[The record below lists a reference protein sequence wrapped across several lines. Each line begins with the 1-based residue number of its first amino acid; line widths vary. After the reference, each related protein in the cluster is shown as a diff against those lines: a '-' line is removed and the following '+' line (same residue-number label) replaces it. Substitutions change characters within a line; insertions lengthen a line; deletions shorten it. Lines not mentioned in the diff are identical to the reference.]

1 MTTLR
6 TYDIIKL
13 QKDSRSPKNGERV
26 DTMTNRKPTKRDNF
40 NALLAIPA
48 VAENADLVAF
58 IEHEIELL
66 DKDFLTVQEVSE
78 CIHCDAQL
86 IRDEASKSP
95 KYLGFPITK
104 VGHSFKIPK
113 EGFLR
118 WYRGEIP
125 VLQVV
130 SSNQLFRD
138 VEKCGL

>member
-1 MTTLR
+1 MT
-6 TYDIIKL
+6 I
-13 QKDSRSPKNGERV
+13 
-26 DTMTNRKPTKRDNF
+26 
-40 NALLAIPA
+40 
-48 VAENADLVAF
+48 AE
-58 IEHEIELL
+58 ISELNC
-66 DKDFLTVQEVSE
+66 DFLTVAQIAS
-78 CIHCDAQL
+78 CLHCDAQL
-86 IRDEASKSP
+86 VRDEASKSP

-138 VEKCGL
+138 FEKCGL

>member
-1 MTTLR
+1 MT
-6 TYDIIKL
+6 
-13 QKDSRSPKNGERV
+13 
-26 DTMTNRKPTKRDNF
+26 
-40 NALLAIPA
+40 
-48 VAENADLVAF
+48 VAE
-58 IEHEIELL
+58 IEKL
-66 DKDFLTVQEVSE
+66 DRDFLSVADVAG
-78 CIHCDAQL
+78 CIKCNPQL

-104 VGHSFKIPK
+104 IGHSFRVPK

-138 VEKCGL
+138 FEKCGIAKEV